1 VMVEGRPGW
10 RAGGGGGRRRCG
22 TAMAF
27 TFDGGESC
35 GWRAALGR
43 CRREMR
49 AAADGVGAV
58 ASDSLADESNI
69 KSLYKFLQC
78 VIHLGT
84 KKNWN

>member
-1 VMVEGRPGW
+1 
-10 RAGGGGGRRRCG
+10 
-22 TAMAF
+22 MAF

-35 GWRAALGR
+35 GRRAAPER
-43 CRREMR
+43 CQREMR

-69 KSLYKFLQC
+69 KSLYKFIITFLQC